1 MMSTVVEMKNLACQS
16 GRTYLLKNI
25 NWQIEKGD
33 HWIVFGL
40 NGCGKTTLLSII
52 SGFQKY
58 THGTLEVFGQPYSEY
73 TVFENRKRIGFV
85 SSSFFDKCY
94 HREQVLQIV
103 LSGLTGTL
111 NVDGSI
117 SDRDILRVKRIL
129 HRLGIADKMDMPFH
143 FLSKGERQNVLI
155 ARAIIADPDLLILD
169 EPGTGLDII
178 AREKLLKFVDNI
190 ARNTD
195 KTIIF
200 VTHYLEECLASFEKS
215 LLLKNGKVY
224 GQGMTSNLFAQ
235 QNLYKFLDS
244 MPNANNS
251 ILQLKTAEDY

>member
-73 TVFENRKRIGFV
+73 NVFENRKRIGFV

-117 SDRDILRVKRIL
+117 SDRDILRAKRIL